1 MIFLSKGVF
10 LRLSD
15 EVYNFFKKEA
25 NKKGTRVSSLIKSI
39 LSEYAKGRLKIITP
53 EEETLLKSRMEI
65 IPIKDKVEK
74 LNSLINIIEPR
85 LSEIDRTVR
94 NMQSDMLAFKQIIDH
109 VMILEQRLNSFER
122 RLKNLE
128 KSKR

>member
-1 MIFLSKGVF
+1 MSKGVF

-25 NKKGTRVSSLIKSI
+25 DKKGTRVSSLIKSI

-53 EEETLLKSRMEI
+53 EEEALLKSQMEI

-74 LNSLINIIEPR
+74 LDSQINIIEPR

-94 NMQSDMLAFKQIIDH
+94 DMQNSMLAFKQIIDH
-109 VMILEQRLNSFER
+109 VMILEQRLNSIER

-128 KSKR
+128 KR

>member
-1 MIFLSKGVF
+1 LSKGVF

-25 NKKGTRVSSLIKSI
+25 DKKGTRVSSLIKSI

-53 EEETLLKSRMEI
+53 EEEALLKSQMEI

-74 LNSLINIIEPR
+74 LDSQINIIEPR

-94 NMQSDMLAFKQIIDH
+94 DMQNSMLAFKQIIDH
-109 VMILEQRLNSFER
+109 VMILEQRLNSIER

-128 KSKR
+128 KR

>member
-1 MIFLSKGVF
+1 VIFLSKGVF

>member
-1 MIFLSKGVF
+1 MSKGVF